1 MIWCWWDQQ
10 ERGNVTASGFIRAPI
25 KTVAPFY
32 FAVSMCHRSRFANIG
47 YPLHLLPRR
56 ARPPLR
62 RPIDSLFIFHFTKEK
77 PLHNGAAF
85 QRLPPMPRVNTRM
98 GSLVT
103 GSAPV
108 YTRACVAKTTRDYR
122 TIQTARGPRLPY
134 KPPHPRVSSSSS
146 LAYLEFPSRTGEYR
160 EWD

>member
-32 FAVSMCHRSRFANIG
+32 FAVSMCHRSRCANIG
-47 YPLHLLPRR
+47 YPLHLLPRQ

-98 GSLVT
+98 RVRWSQGLPLFTRGPVLRKRRGITGLSRQRGGHGYHINPPTL
-103 GSAPV
+103 GSA
-108 YTRACVAKTTRDYR
+108 
-122 TIQTARGPRLPY
+122 LPL
-134 KPPHPRVSSSSS
+134 H
-146 LAYLEFPSRTGEYR
+146 
-160 EWD
+160 